1 MTEKKKDTV
10 NPLYWLAIF
19 GLGIYVMFEVSK
31 PAAAQNMT
39 LIIGSFLIEIVL
51 IYLVQHK
58 MPKRNEQQIPNKDGF
73 EPKVVDTYAR
83 KNKKKKKK

>member
-1 MTEKKKDTV
+1 MIEKKKDAV

-31 PAAAQNMT
+31 PAAEQNMT

-51 IYLVQHK
+51 IYLVQRK

-73 EPKVVDTYAR
+73 EPKVVDNYAKR
-83 KNKKKKKK
+83 KNKKKK